1 MNRSVAAW
9 CLVFAA
15 AGCAAPGGPAAAQ
28 AVQRVPVA
36 GGPCEGCEAV
46 FDGIPQRIPSM
57 ARIALRDEPGE
68 PLRIDG
74 VVRDATGRPV
84 PGVIVYAYHTDA
96 KGIYPRGPES
106 WPPMARRHGLLR
118 GWARTDSLGRY
129 RFDTIRP
136 ASYPNTSIPQHVHM
150 HVIEPGCCTY
160 WIDDIHFEDD
170 PLLTERARRSMS
182 RGRGGAGVATPKR
195 VDGVWVVER
204 DIVLGADVPGYEAAA
219 RKDR

>member
-15 AGCAAPGGPAAAQ
+15 AGCAAWGGPAAAE
-28 AVQRVPVA
+28 AVERVPVI

-46 FDGIPQRIPSM
+46 FDGLPE
-57 ARIALRDEPGE
+57 RIASVTRIAPTDQSGE
-68 PLRIDG
+68 PLRIEG
-74 VVRDATGRPV
+74 VVRDAQGRPA

-96 KGIYPRGPES
+96 EGIYPRGPES
-106 WPPMARRHGLLR
+106 WSRMARRHGLLR

-136 ASYPNTSIPQHVHM
+136 ASYPNSTIPQHVHM
-150 HVIEPGCCTY
+150 HVVEPGCCTY
-160 WIDDIHFEDD
+160 WIDDIHFEGD
-170 PLLTERARRSMS
+170 PHLTAQARRSMS

-204 DIVLGADVPGYEAAA
+204 DIVLGANVPGYETAP
-219 RKDR
+219 RQDR